1 MEIVNGKHFS
11 ITDPQEVSTV
21 IYRIN
26 KSDKSLE
33 DFAPK
38 YTIERLLY
46 SEELKGDLKKKTF
59 LLIVQKKRGNNSSFY
74 LLEKKK
80 LLLIWVY

>member
-26 KSDKSLE
+26 KE
-33 DFAPK
+33 DQTVAVNMPK

-59 LLIVQKKRGNNSSFY
+59 FIDSPKEEGEIGRASCRERV
-74 LLEKKK
+74 
-80 LLLIWVY
+80 

>member
-26 KSDKSLE
+26 KE
-33 DFAPK
+33 DQTVAVNMPK

-46 SEELKGDLKKKTF
+46 SEELKGDLK
-59 LLIVQKKRGNNSSFY
+59 
-74 LLEKKK
+74 
-80 LLLIWVY
+80 